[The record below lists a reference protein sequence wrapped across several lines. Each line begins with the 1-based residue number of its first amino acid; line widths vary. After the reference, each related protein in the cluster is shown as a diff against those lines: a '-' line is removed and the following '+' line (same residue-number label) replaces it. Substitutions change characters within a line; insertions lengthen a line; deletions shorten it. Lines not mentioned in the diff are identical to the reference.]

1 MTGKIARYMRAI
13 HFEVPRTER
22 SHTAALPQLFADQ
35 FGWEEMVRSVA
46 HIYDSLPADQK
57 QRAAIFCDNYGQAGA
72 IDFFGP
78 RYGLPRAISGHQNY
92 FFWGPRSYTGEIVIL
107 VGEPESCA
115 RKEFSS
121 VEVGATL
128 DIPYAYFYETRP
140 ILLCRGLKVN
150 FQAVW
155 PRVKNW

>member
-1 MTGKIARYMRAI
+1 VLAVNYDAGETVGWPRFAEQVEAVRAGI
-13 HFEVPRTER
+13 PAGER
-22 SHTAALPQLFADQ
+22 VAVLTA
-35 FGWEEMVRSVA
+35 
-46 HIYDSLPADQK
+46 
-57 QRAAIFCDNYGQAGA
+57 NYGQAGA

-107 VGEPESCA
+107 VGEPESGA

-140 ILLCRGLKVN
+140 ILLCRGLKGN
-150 FQAVW
+150 LQAVW
-155 PRVKNW
+155 PRVKNWR